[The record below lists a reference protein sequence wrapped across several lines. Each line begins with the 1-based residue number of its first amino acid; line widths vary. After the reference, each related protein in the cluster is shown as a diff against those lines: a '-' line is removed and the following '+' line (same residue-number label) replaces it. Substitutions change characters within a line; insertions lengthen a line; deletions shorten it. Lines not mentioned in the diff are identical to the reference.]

1 MTRIAG
7 SLRLRLLALSGA
19 VLVVAMVAAGF
30 GLTALFARHLE
41 RRIGQELDTHLQQL
55 AGALR
60 IDADGVL
67 SLAREPADPRF
78 ARILGGLY
86 WQVLDETNGRDLAS
100 RSLWEGRLDLPPDMP
115 PAGGVHAHDV
125 AGPGGT
131 DLLLH
136 ERRIVVSTAGGDHA
150 IRLAVAVDRAELDEL
165 EAGFA
170 RDLAPAL
177 AVLGVVLLGG
187 FAFQVGAGLRPLGP
201 LRAALADISAGR
213 RRRLEV
219 AVPAEVAPLVAEVNS
234 LLDAQEREM
243 AKARDRAAD
252 LAHGMKTP
260 LTALAADVRKLR
272 ARGETEIADDIDDV
286 AESMRRH
293 VERELVRARI
303 RHGRTSVPTPV
314 AESADAVVRVLART
328 PAGARVSFD
337 LAGLGDLALAIDP
350 DDLKEVLGNLLDNA
364 ARNGRGQVR
373 LVRIEEPG
381 RRGFSVEDDGS
392 GLPAGAQSVAAGR
405 GVRLDTSGGAG
416 LGLAIVDDVV
426 TASGGELRLGRSDL
440 GGLSATVILPA

>member
-1 MTRIAG
+1 MTMIAG
-7 SLRLRLLALSGA
+7 SLRLRLLVLSAA
-19 VLVVAMVAAGF
+19 VLVVATVAAGF
-30 GLTALFARHLE
+30 GLTGLFARHLE

-60 IDADGVL
+60 IDADGAL

-78 ARILGGLY
+78 ARVLGGLY
-86 WQVLDETNGRDLAS
+86 WQVRDEATGRDLAS
-100 RSLWEGRLDLPPDMP
+100 RSLWERRLDLPSDTP

-131 DLLLH
+131 ELLLH
-136 ERRIVVSTAGGDHA
+136 ERRIVVPTAGGDHA
-150 IRLAVAVDRAELDEL
+150 IRLAVAIDRAELDEL
-165 EAGFA
+165 QAGFA

-177 AVLGVVLLGG
+177 AILAMIMLGG
-187 FAFQVGAGLRPLGP
+187 FALQVGAGLRPLGP
-201 LRAALADISAGR
+201 VRAALADIRAGR
-213 RRRLEV
+213 SRRLEV

-272 ARGETEIADDIDDV
+272 DRGETEIADAIDDV

-293 VERELVRARI
+293 VERELVRARV
-303 RHGRTSVPTPV
+303 RHGRTSTPTAV
-314 AESADAVVRVLART
+314 AESADAVVRVLVRT
-328 PAGARVSFD
+328 PEGARVSFD
-337 LAGLGDLALAIDP
+337 LAGLGDLALPIDP

-364 ARNGRGQVR
+364 ARNARG
-373 LVRIEEPG
+373 LVRMVCLEEPG
-381 RRGFSVEDDGS
+381 RRGFAVEDDGS
-392 GLPAGAQSVAAGR
+392 GLPSGSQSAVAGR
-405 GVRLDTSGGAG
+405 GVRLDTAGGAG

-426 TASGGELRLGRSDL
+426 TANGGALRLGRSDL
-440 GGLSATVILPA
+440 GGLRVSVTLPA